1 MQSSIKKTKDAKH
14 YCFLV
19 HKTLLFLYIFFF
31 FWLRSTWAELMIH
44 DFGGGPKLESKGA
57 QV

>member
-1 MQSSIKKTKDAKH
+1 MQSSIKKNKR
-14 YCFLV
+14 C
-19 HKTLLFLYIFFF
+19 KTLLFLNTQNTIVSLHFFF